1 MSERSGYQGYP
12 LGGGVQK
19 VPNPAGAGGGGFPV
33 GGPLMVA
40 VESAIHLVNTAVET
54 TIATMPQVGV
64 LAGSRAMC
72 RCTIKGT
79 YTTVGAAALTFRLK
93 GFPSNLVLA
102 RAPMVLALAAAPEQL
117 SVQFG
122 FMRRGNSA
130 ITQSIGGYIVTTV
143 LPGNA
148 QQPEGIST
156 ATFDPAADTIILTA
170 EWGVADP
177 ANDFIANSMLIEV
190 MYGAS

>member
-19 VPNPAGAGGGGFPV
+19 VPNASGAGGGGVPV
-33 GGPLMVA
+33 GGPLIVA
-40 VESAIHLVNTAVET
+40 VEGAVNLVNSAVET
-54 TIATMPQVGV
+54 TIGVMPQVGIMAV
-64 LAGSRAMC
+64 SRAMC
-72 RCTIKGT
+72 RVTIKGT
-79 YTTVGAAALTFRLK
+79 YSTVGAAALTFRLK
-93 GFPSNLVLA
+93 AFPSNLVLA
-102 RAPMVLALAAAPEQL
+102 RAPMVLALAAAEQL

-122 FMRRGNSA
+122 FMRRVDTA
-130 ITQSIGGYIVTTV
+130 FTQSIGGYILTTV
-143 LPGNA
+143 LGSVA

-156 ATFDPAADTIILTA
+156 NTFAPGTENLILTA

-177 ANDFIANSMLIEV
+177 LNDFIPNSMLFEV